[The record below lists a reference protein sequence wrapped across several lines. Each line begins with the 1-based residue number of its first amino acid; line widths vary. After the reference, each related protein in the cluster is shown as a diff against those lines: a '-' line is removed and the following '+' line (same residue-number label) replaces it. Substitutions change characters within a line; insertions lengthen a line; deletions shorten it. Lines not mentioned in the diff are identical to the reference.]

1 MAGVEQARLRR
12 FELRLLLVRWNYRN
26 ASMPIQPFDQSGI
39 VRGADGIKRYQGLTT
54 SLVKMLR
61 ASVDKAPQSEAIV
74 EVSGGRV
81 TYRQPWDRSARIAGG
96 LKEAGIVPG
105 DCVAIRLG
113 NSLDWCLAFY
123 GIQLAGGIAVPVN
136 TRFSPAEVKYVVED
150 SGSKFVFE
158 PGGRL
163 PEGSPLAIDD
173 ANPQDVAAIFY
184 TSGTT
189 GFPKGAM
196 TTHECF

>member
-1 MAGVEQARLRR
+1 
-12 FELRLLLVRWNYRN
+12 
-26 ASMPIQPFDQSGI
+26 MPIQPFDQSGI

-74 EVSGGRV
+74 QVGGGRV
-81 TYRQPWDRSARIAGG
+81 TYRQLWDRCARIAGG

-123 GIQLAGGIAVPVN
+123 GIERSPEESASYDLQTRCARRCVESVPLKSSSIAVGHRASSPTAPDVLSPIAAIACGIAVV
-136 TRFSPAEVKYVVED
+136 AEDFTVSSTAAD
-150 SGSKFVFE
+150 
-158 PGGRL
+158 RL
-163 PEGSPLAIDD
+163 LL
-173 ANPQDVAAIFY
+173 
-184 TSGTT
+184 
-189 GFPKGAM
+189 
-196 TTHECF
+196 